1 MESGMNEGDDGRA
14 GFRGLSQKDPLQFYN
29 VIMVILGW
37 SAIAALS
44 AYIILS

>member
-1 MESGMNEGDDGRA
+1 MNDDSFERLQEQPE
-14 GFRGLSQKDPLQFYN
+14 RDPLQFYN
-29 VIMVILGW
+29 VLMIILGW